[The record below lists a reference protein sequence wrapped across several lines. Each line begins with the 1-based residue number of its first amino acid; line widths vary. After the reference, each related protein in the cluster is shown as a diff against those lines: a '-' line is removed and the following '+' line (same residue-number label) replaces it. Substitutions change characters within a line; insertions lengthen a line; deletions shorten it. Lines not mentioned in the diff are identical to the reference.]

1 MLWKRPRPLRSR
13 IQRIHIY
20 SVLHSRHWG
29 SDHSLRVGCNV
40 VGGCECCIAKAASLS
55 RNLLGTTSGYIL
67 PPYIPYLSCRWA
79 HVCLTYV
86 SWSAF
91 LGTNSPFH
99 GPQVHVSV
107 TYNVS
112 TTQYVSLCVSAN
124 NVHSYFAR
132 TTVRSKPSRRC
143 FVFGVALALSNPLFQ
158 FQSVLF
164 LPYDVV
170 TNKYCRSDF
179 TQ

>member
-1 MLWKRPRPLRSR
+1 MMLWKRPRPLRSR

-40 VGGCECCIAKAASLS
+40 VGGCECCIAKAVSLS
-55 RNLLGTTSGYIL
+55 RNLLGTKVPPDTS
-67 PPYIPYLSCRWA
+67 YLSCRWA

-143 FVFGVALALSNPLFQ
+143 FVFGVALALSNLSQ
-158 FQSVLF
+158 FQIVLF

-170 TNKYCRSDF
+170 TNKSCRSEF